1 MAGPNT
7 IRIFDNE
14 VNPKP
19 VRPWS
24 RVIWLK
30 LDPSAKTATLIRSL
44 DHPDHLSVLSQ
55 GSAQPLE
62 NGNTFVGWGEPGR
75 FSEFDS
81 SGRMIFDATLPKGY
95 DTYRAYRFR
104 WPPDRK

>member
-1 MAGPNT
+1 M
-7 IRIFDNE
+7 RIFDNE

-19 VRPWS
+19 VLPYS

-30 LDPSAKTATLIRSL
+30 LDPSAKSATLIRSVG
-44 DHPDHLSVLSQ
+44 HPDRFSVLSQ
-55 GSAQPLE
+55 GGAQALD
-62 NGNTFVGWGEPGR
+62 NGNTLVGWGEAAH

-81 SGRMIFDATLPKGY
+81 NGRMIFDATLPKGY

-104 WPPDRK
+104 WPTDRK